1 MKPHEI
7 AALNLHAIELA
18 EERLRDIST
27 DWDLRMALIHREK
40 VERDTLSN
48 FIEDTRAA
56 VKKGRD
62 EGRDEGLKEGRDE
75 GLKDG
80 LQLGERQGLVK
91 GQRKALL
98 HLLDLRGV
106 ATTPE
111 QRARINACEDLDQLN
126 AWFAQALHCQTAADL
141 R

>member
-1 MKPHEI
+1 MKPHES
-7 AALNLHAIELA
+7 AALNLQTIERI
-18 EERLRDIST
+18 EELLRDVDV
-27 DWDLRMALIHREK
+27 DWDLRMALIHWEK

-48 FIEDTRAA
+48 YIEDKRAA

-62 EGRDEGLKEGRDE
+62 EGFE
-75 GLKDG
+75 
-80 LQLGERQGLVK
+80 LGKRQGRVQ
-91 GQRKALL
+91 GQRQALL

-126 AWFAQALHCQTAADL
+126 AWFAQALHCQSADDL

>member
-1 MKPHEI
+1 MTPPEI
-7 AALNLHAIELA
+7 AALNLQAIEQA

-62 EGRDEGLKEGRDE
+62 EGRDEGLKEG
-75 GLKDG
+75 

-111 QRARINACEDLDQLN
+111 QRARINACEDLDKLN
-126 AWFAQALHCQTAADL
+126 AWFAQALHCQSADDL